1 MTKHVSTDEGA
12 HLIRQARR
20 RLIGAIALT
29 TSLVVILP
37 MIFDREPLPSVANEI
52 ELQIPDQ
59 TNIADLPAVSA
70 VVSVAAS
77 EVNASV
83 SMVAG
88 TESARMPAT
97 SSAAASMV
105 APTVIDGS
113 APSAPVATFD
123 NPAEKTV
130 PASPVKLSPY
140 ALQVG
145 AYSSAEKAQA
155 ISEKLKKLGFNAYT
169 DPGANNV
176 RVRIG
181 GFRTRE
187 AAESV
192 RQTLESQGF
201 HVNLLR
207 LEK

>member
-12 HLIRQARR
+12 NLIRQARR

-59 TNIADLPAVSA
+59 TRIADLPAASA
-70 VVSVAAS
+70 VINVAAS
-77 EVNASV
+77 EIIAPD
-83 SMVAG
+83 SMVA
-88 TESARMPAT
+88 SIPAV

-105 APTVIDGS
+105 APIVPDGS
-113 APSAPVATFD
+113 APSVPVATLV
-123 NPAEKTV
+123 NPAEKTA
-130 PASPVKLSPY
+130 PASPAKLSPY

-145 AYSSAEKAQA
+145 AYSSAEKAQT
-155 ISEKLKKLGFNAYT
+155 ISEKLNKLGFNAYT
-169 DPGANNV
+169 DLGANNV

-187 AAESV
+187 AAETV
-192 RQTLESQGF
+192 RQTLELQGF

>member
-12 HLIRQARR
+12 NLIRQARR

-59 TNIADLPAVSA
+59 TRIADLPAASA
-70 VVSVAAS
+70 VISVAAS
-77 EVNASV
+77 EIIAPD
-83 SMVAG
+83 SMVA
-88 TESARMPAT
+88 SIPAV

-105 APTVIDGS
+105 APIVPDGS
-113 APSAPVATFD
+113 APSVPVATLV
-123 NPAEKTV
+123 NPAEKTA
-130 PASPVKLSPY
+130 PASPAKLSPY

-145 AYSSAEKAQA
+145 AYSSAEKAQT
-155 ISEKLKKLGFNAYT
+155 ISEKLNKLGFNAYT
-169 DPGANNV
+169 DLGANNV

-187 AAESV
+187 AAETV
-192 RQTLESQGF
+192 RQTLELQGF